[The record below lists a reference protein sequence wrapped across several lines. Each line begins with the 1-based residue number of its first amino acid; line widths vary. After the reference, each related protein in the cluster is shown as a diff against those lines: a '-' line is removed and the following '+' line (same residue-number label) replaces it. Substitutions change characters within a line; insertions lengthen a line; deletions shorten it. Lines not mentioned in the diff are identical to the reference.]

1 MGLVT
6 PILPGILVGTSLPRA
21 ATFSDSR
28 APSTQSETTMP
39 SVDGVIMTPGPEL
52 KLQMQT

>member
-6 PILPGILVGTSLPRA
+6 PILPGILVGTSLPQA
-21 ATFSDSR
+21 ATFSESR